1 MEDENRPSQNV
12 NNDCNN
18 NNLSGGQIALIII
31 GCLLIIG
38 VVAALI
44 AWLMQDRKKSK
55 SNSSKQQIV
64 QLGGQFSPNNALQK
78 QDTQNQ
84 QTPNTNQPAEPAKQA
99 MPDYNENLNNQLINQ
114 VIADQMAMNQNNM
127 VTNAQKPLY
136 TIPENNQIVAEK
148 PVETKKEE
156 PKQDDLEDSLS
167 EQSTDDMEEDI
178 KQNDNEEKK
187 DEKQEAKQSDKK
199 TNAMLDD
206 LLSGILNEKP
216 VKAEANDIDG
226 NAPATQNQNLQFPVD
241 FTYTLKDFEKLAK
254 AGKSQNPFQQV
265 PLEKEIDNAN
275 LLTEQHKL
283 EEEQFTNNKPLAQ
296 LGNAFSE
303 PELKLKMQNPEEN
316 LPSPEQPISNKV
328 NRELP
333 TLDQGPMSINM
344 PMMAPNT
351 NNQDNVVGGGNIFNF
366 TPKPQ
371 QNNIGANNNVG
382 ANNTFMQMGDGNNMS
397 PKMNEI
403 GANNNVM
410 SMDDNSFGNNI
421 SPIFNFTPKPNNVN
435 QLTNANEEPM
445 QEGMSAN
452 AMFGEKPKE
461 EQKPMTLNNL
471 LGGMKFNRPAN
482 ANEKPM
488 HFIMDDPEPQM
499 EKKNQIMNIGMDMP
513 KQDGIE
519 AQQQELNNQMLMNNG
534 ANMPIQQ
541 NKNDAGNIKPEPINE
556 DDIKPDAPIFTP
568 PMMNME
574 NNNED
579 KHKMIEEDD
588 IQMTSDGMKNPFMT
602 QPRKEEP
609 EIEEK
614 EEIEDLPMPS
624 QAIGR
629 NEGQDKNDNK
639 VDEGMVFNPFIKPP
653 MPAPNIPIKKEINNS
668 MLNGLPGI
676 NSNMPMEQ
684 TNNGQS
690 QTNLET
696 QNKCNCPVCSGK

>member
-1 MEDENRPSQNV
+1 MADENRPSQNV
-12 NNDCNN
+12 NNDCNH

-64 QLGGQFSPNNALQK
+64 QIGGQFSPNNALQK

-84 QTPNTNQPAEPAKQA
+84 QTPNTNQPTEPAKQA

-114 VIADQMAMNQNNM
+114 MITDQMAIDQNNM
-127 VTNAQKPLY
+127 ITNAQKPFY
-136 TIPENNQIVAEK
+136 AIPENNQIVAEK
-148 PVETKKEE
+148 PVETKKDE

-226 NAPATQNQNLQFPVD
+226 NAPATQKQNLQFPVD

-254 AGKSQNPFQQV
+254 AGKSQNPFQQA

-283 EEEQFTNNKPLAQ
+283 EEEQLKKEEQLTNNKQLAQ

-316 LPSPEQPISNKV
+316 LPSPEQPISNKA

-351 NNQDNVVGGGNIFNF
+351 NNQGNVVGGGNIFNF

-371 QNNIGANNNVG
+371 QNNIGANNNVM
-382 ANNTFMQMGDGNNMS
+382 AMDDGNNM
-397 PKMNEI
+397 PQKMNEM

-410 SMDDNSFGNNI
+410 SMDNNDFGNNMP
-421 SPIFNFTPKPNNVN
+421 PIFNFT
-435 QLTNANEEPM
+435 
-445 QEGMSAN
+445 
-452 AMFGEKPKE
+452 
-461 EQKPMTLNNL
+461 QKP
-471 LGGMKFNRPAN
+471 
-482 ANEKPM
+482 
-488 HFIMDDPEPQM
+488 
-499 EKKNQIMNIGMDMP
+499 
-513 KQDGIE
+513 
-519 AQQQELNNQMLMNNG
+519 
-534 ANMPIQQ
+534 QQ
-541 NKNDAGNIKPEPINE
+541 N
-556 DDIKPDAPIFTP
+556 
-568 PMMNME
+568 
-574 NNNED
+574 NN
-579 KHKMIEEDD
+579 
-588 IQMTSDGMKNPFMT
+588 
-602 QPRKEEP
+602 
-609 EIEEK
+609 
-614 EEIEDLPMPS
+614 
-624 QAIGR
+624 
-629 NEGQDKNDNK
+629 
-639 VDEGMVFNPFIKPP
+639 
-653 MPAPNIPIKKEINNS
+653 
-668 MLNGLPGI
+668 
-676 NSNMPMEQ
+676 
-684 TNNGQS
+684 
-690 QTNLET
+690 
-696 QNKCNCPVCSGK
+696 

>member
-1 MEDENRPSQNV
+1 MADENRPSQNV
-12 NNDCNN
+12 NNDCNH

-78 QDTQNQ
+78 QDIQNQ
-84 QTPNTNQPAEPAKQA
+84 QTPNTNQPTEPAKQA
-99 MPDYNENLNNQLINQ
+99 MPDYNEDLNNKLINQ
-114 VIADQMAMNQNNM
+114 IITDQMAIDQNNM
-127 VTNAQKPLY
+127 VTNAQKPFY
-136 TIPENNQIVAEK
+136 AIPENNQIVAEK
-148 PVETKKEE
+148 PEETKKEE

-167 EQSTDDMEEDI
+167 EQSTDDTEEDI

-226 NAPATQNQNLQFPVD
+226 NAPATQKQNLQFPVD

-283 EEEQFTNNKPLAQ
+283 EEEQLTNNKPLAQ

-303 PELKLKMQNPEEN
+303 PELKLKMQNLEEN
-316 LPSPEQPISNKV
+316 LPSPEQPISNKA

-351 NNQDNVVGGGNIFNF
+351 NNQGNVVGGGDDFNF

-371 QNNIGANNNVG
+371 QNNV
-382 ANNTFMQMGDGNNMS
+382 
-397 PKMNEI
+397 

-410 SMDDNSFGNNI
+410 SMDNNDFGNNM

-435 QLTNANEEPM
+435 QPTNANEK
-445 QEGMSAN
+445 S
-452 AMFGEKPKE
+452 
-461 EQKPMTLNNL
+461 
-471 LGGMKFNRPAN
+471 
-482 ANEKPM
+482 M
-488 HFIMDDPEPQM
+488 HFIMDDPEPQI
-499 EKKNQIMNIGMDMP
+499 EKQNPIMNIGMDMP
-513 KQDGIE
+513 KQYGIV
-519 AQQQELNNQMLMNNG
+519 AQQQELNNRMLMNNG

-541 NKNDAGNIKPEPINE
+541 NKNDTGNIKPEPINE

-588 IQMTSDGMKNPFMT
+588 IQRTSDGMKDPFMT

-609 EIEEK
+609 EMEK
-614 EEIEDLPMPS
+614 MGEIEDLPMPS

-629 NEGQDKNDNK
+629 DNGQDKNGNK
-639 VDEGMVFNPFIKPP
+639 VDEGMVFNPFMKPH
-653 MPAPNIPIKKEINNS
+653 MSKPNIPIKEINNP
-668 MLNGLPGI
+668 MFNELPGI

-696 QNKCNCPVCSGK
+696 QNRCNCSLCTGGGCK

>member
-12 NNDCNN
+12 NNDCNH

-64 QLGGQFSPNNALQK
+64 QIGGQFSPNNALQK

-84 QTPNTNQPAEPAKQA
+84 QTPNTNQPTEPAKQA
-99 MPDYNENLNNQLINQ
+99 MPDYNENLKNLNNQLINQ
-114 VIADQMAMNQNNM
+114 IITDQMAINQNNM

-148 PVETKKEE
+148 PKEEPKEEEPVETKKEE

-167 EQSTDDMEEDI
+167 EQSTDDTEEDT

-226 NAPATQNQNLQFPVD
+226 GAPATQKQNLQFPVD

-283 EEEQFTNNKPLAQ
+283 EEEQLTNNKPLAQ

-316 LPSPEQPISNKV
+316 LPLPEQPISNKA

-371 QNNIGANNNVG
+371 QNNV
-382 ANNTFMQMGDGNNMS
+382 
-397 PKMNEI
+397 

-410 SMDDNSFGNNI
+410 AMDNNDFGNNMP
-421 SPIFNFTPKPNNVN
+421 PIFNFMPKPNNVN
-435 QLTNANEEPM
+435 QPT
-445 QEGMSAN
+445 
-452 AMFGEKPKE
+452 
-461 EQKPMTLNNL
+461 
-471 LGGMKFNRPAN
+471 N

-488 HFIMDDPEPQM
+488 HFIMNDSEPQM

-513 KQDGIE
+513 KQYGIV
-519 AQQQELNNQMLMNNG
+519 AQQQELNNRMLMNNG
-534 ANMPIQQ
+534 VNMPIQQ
-541 NKNDAGNIKPEPINE
+541 NKNDTGNIKPEPINE
-556 DDIKPDAPIFTP
+556 DDIKPDTP
-568 PMMNME
+568 PFGFPQMRKLDNSNE
-574 NNNED
+574 NEP
-579 KHKMIEEDD
+579 KMIEEDG

-609 EIEEK
+609 EMEEMG
-614 EEIEDLPMPS
+614 EIEDLPMPS

-629 NEGQDKNDNK
+629 DNGQDKNGNK
-639 VDEGMVFNPFIKPP
+639 VDEGMVFNPFMKPP

-676 NSNMPMEQ
+676 NSNIQMEQ

-696 QNKCNCPVCSGK
+696 QNKCMCPMCSGGGGK